1 MAITQAQIIEAMVAT
16 TLEEKKQWVQRLQRK
31 YDRDRAKSNNNK
43 QQQATNDASLSASL
57 SPNRIPS
64 FLVNSSEKDDFSS
77 LDNKNTTSKL
87 YEGSPDEQKS
97 SSLGFVGNVSQSNSN
112 NQTQK
117 STISS

>member
-31 YDRDRAKSNNNK
+31 YDRDRVKYNNTK
-43 QQQATNDASLSASL
+43 QQQATNDASASL

-87 YEGSPDEQKS
+87 FVSSPDEQKS
-97 SSLGFVGNVSQSNSN
+97 SSLGLVGNVSQSNSN

-117 STISS
+117 STFSS

>member
-31 YDRDRAKSNNNK
+31 YDRDRAKYNNNK
-43 QQQATNDASLSASL
+43 QQQSTNDASLSASL

-64 FLVNSSEKDDFSS
+64 FLQSEKDDFNSQ
-77 LDNKNTTSKL
+77 DNKNTTSKL

-97 SSLGFVGNVSQSNSN
+97 SLGLVGNVSQSNSN

-117 STISS
+117 TTISS